1 MFLTS
6 TRRYVL
12 LMAATVLA
20 AGATSLSAPAFA
32 ATASQNPKVPDTC
45 GWILTDDGSN
55 PCVSSGT
62 SVARGG
68 DTGAAPPED
77 PSDAGGEDTGTDQ
90 APPEDPSGATGG
102 DTGTGTTPH
111 GEPSDAAGGDTGTP
125 PGGAPSGATG
135 GDTGTDQNGGLPG
148 DDFDYGIFTP
158 PATGGGSGPVV
169 N

>member
-90 APPEDPSGATGG
+90 APPRT
-102 DTGTGTTPH
+102 
-111 GEPSDAAGGDTGTP
+111 
-125 PGGAPSGATG
+125 
-135 GDTGTDQNGGLPG
+135 LPA
-148 DDFDYGIFTP
+148 P
-158 PATGGGSGPVV
+158 PAETPAPAPHPTENPPTRPAETPAPHPEEHPPAPPAETPAPTRTVACPATTSTTGSSRRPPPAAVPGPVV